1 MSKRFLISKVIVVG
15 LFFTTYCF
23 AGIIEDWKELK
34 DIEKIKK
41 ENEALKQ
48 ENANLKQQLANIK
61 KTSYQNIAQTKY
73 KATVSILDNYLID
86 GDKNEVKVSPLC
98 YELDFNYSRVI
109 DKIIIYFTATPAPLN
124 IDLSF
129 HYYDVINQKWN
140 VLRTINN
147 EGKTTITLTFNPLS
161 TSKLKIYPTI
171 NNPNPPLNLPISEVE
186 VFGWVIEE

>member
-1 MSKRFLISKVIVVG
+1 MSKVIVVG

-23 AGIIEDWKELK
+23 AGVLDDLKELK
-34 DIEKIKK
+34 DVEKIKK
-41 ENEALKQ
+41 ENETLKQ

-73 KATVSILDNYLID
+73 KTTASLSDNYLID
-86 GDKNEVKVSPLC
+86 GDKKEVKVSPWC
-98 YELDFNYSRVI
+98 YELDFNYSRVV
-109 DKIIIYFTATPAPLN
+109 DKIIVYLISTPEPIN

-147 EGKTTITLTFNPLS
+147 EGKTTITLTFNPLN

-171 NNPNPPLNLPISEVE
+171 NTPNPSLNLPISEVE